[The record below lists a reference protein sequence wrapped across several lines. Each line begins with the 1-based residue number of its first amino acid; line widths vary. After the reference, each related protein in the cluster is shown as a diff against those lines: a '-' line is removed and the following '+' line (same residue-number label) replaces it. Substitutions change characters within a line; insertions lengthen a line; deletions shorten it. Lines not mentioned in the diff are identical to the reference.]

1 MKLVKKLR
9 DLHFFTLSL
18 IAAWNL
24 FSLYATL
31 LPNIECHIYFRE
43 LPQFIFLFVYL
54 IWMITGV
61 YLMYRFLKDV
71 TGKETF
77 WLAFLWN
84 FILPIA
90 EAVFSLVVS
99 DRFYNFGSTW
109 FGGLAEF
116 LFAIFTILL
125 SVIGGIIFL
134 IGSAISRNRIRKKR
148 ERKRAS
154 VIIGDVLNVTT
165 ALALVILLFT
175 LGIVFLFEKME
186 DIKYDR
192 EQRAKENFQAWV
204 CDTYTEDQL
213 ISLKYDGFEYAC
225 TVLLLSEGMVD
236 SEDLDDT
243 FTPDEKNILLN
254 AVETYRTFAKTMDN
268 SANVELV
275 NSVVSFDHHDRTIS
289 AYYEVTGKTI
299 ETGHYCSFWCEI
311 IFTDQLELKEIHYTD
326 GLPVER

>member
-1 MKLVKKLR
+1 MILVKKLR
-9 DLHFFTLSL
+9 DLHFFTLLL
-18 IAAWNL
+18 IAVWNM

-31 LPNIECHIYFRE
+31 LPNIDCHIYFRE
-43 LPQFIFLFVYL
+43 LPKFIFLFVYL
-54 IWMITGV
+54 IWIIVGV
-61 YLMYRFLKDV
+61 YLMNRFLKDV

-99 DRFYNFGSTW
+99 DRFYDFGSIW

-116 LFAIFTILL
+116 LFAIFTIFL
-125 SVIGGIIFL
+125 SFIGGIIFL
-134 IGSAISRNRIRKKR
+134 IGSAISRNRIKKNR
-148 ERKRAS
+148 ERKHTF
-154 VIIGDVLNVTT
+154 VILGDLLNVIT
-165 ALALVILLFT
+165 ALGIVILLVT
-175 LGIVFLFEKME
+175 LGMAFIFEKMT

-213 ISLKYDGFEYAC
+213 IALKYDGFEYAG
-225 TVLLLSEGMVD
+225 TVLLLSEGLID

-254 AVETYRTFAKTMDN
+254 AMETYRTFAKTMDD
-268 SANVELV
+268 SANVEFI
-275 NSVVSFDHHDRTIS
+275 NSVVSFDHHNRTIS
-289 AYYEVTGKTI
+289 AYYEVTGNTI
-299 ETGHYCSFWCEI
+299 ETGNYCSFWCEI

-326 GLPVER
+326 GIPVER